1 MYTNKCIR
9 KGLGLKQI
17 VSIAV
22 IAVCMLT
29 MILPWV
35 YVGMKSTDG
44 DNWDMNSLLED
55 FTDLDVDY
63 YLDIITDSNITDYL
77 LEALSP
83 ASARKELKSARNA
96 VTGVANAVKDSKLS
110 PVETASIF
118 TNLAKLQSFFTK
130 YDDDYAFD
138 FSKNTFLLIGAV
150 QWLIILA
157 FVVLGAYCI
166 FADLTGRKS
175 PFLGAMC
182 VYLVL
187 FSLYAVIAIYGNTMA
202 KRDLGDSFILDL
214 AGIRSPSFLH
224 IQFAP
229 IFGSILMI
237 ANYVFWKVNPTG
249 SLSMVGTGIESISK
263 KMVWKCACG
272 ATNPS
277 SCRFCPKCGNER
289 PADFTPV
296 DFKADVVD
304 RLVWTCSCGSTNS
317 KKSAFC
323 PKCGAKRPTDI
334 AAPKPARTPDPV
346 YTPKPARTPD
356 PAHSPDSAY
365 APPAVSY
372 CKRCGKPIAYGTKL
386 CRECRAALE
395 AAKRASTSAPPRYAS
410 DETIAERKA
419 GTSAETPRIKKTF
432 KTPTSLD

>member
-1 MYTNKCIR
+1 MYTNNGIG

-17 VSIAV
+17 ISIAV
-22 IAVCMLT
+22 IAICILT
-29 MILPWV
+29 MVLPWV

-96 VTGVANAVKDSKLS
+96 VTRVANAVKDSKLS

-237 ANYVFWKVNPTG
+237 GNFVFWKLNADG
-249 SLSMVGTGIESISK
+249 SLGAGIENIGK
-263 KMVWKCACG
+263 KW
-272 ATNPS
+272 
-277 SCRFCPKCGNER
+277 CGNARAGQRTPR
-289 PADFTPV
+289 PADSARSAEMSVPRISRLWISRRMLWTGLSGPAPAEAQIPK
-296 DFKADVVD
+296 KARSVQNAAQSG
-304 RLVWTCSCGSTNS
+304 RLISPPRSLRIPRTLHIPLNLHMPRGL
-317 KKSAFC
+317 
-323 PKCGAKRPTDI
+323 
-334 AAPKPARTPDPV
+334 RTP
-346 YTPKPARTPD
+346 RTPRM
-356 PAHSPDSAY
+356 PRSLRVLRTPRM
-365 APPAVSY
+365 P
-372 CKRCGKPIAYGTKL
+372 L
-386 CRECRAALE
+386 CLRVLR
-395 AAKRASTSAPPRYAS
+395 
-410 DETIAERKA
+410 
-419 GTSAETPRIKKTF
+419 TPRIPRSLRVHR
-432 KTPTSLD
+432 TPHIPLILRTRLPQSPIARDAVSP